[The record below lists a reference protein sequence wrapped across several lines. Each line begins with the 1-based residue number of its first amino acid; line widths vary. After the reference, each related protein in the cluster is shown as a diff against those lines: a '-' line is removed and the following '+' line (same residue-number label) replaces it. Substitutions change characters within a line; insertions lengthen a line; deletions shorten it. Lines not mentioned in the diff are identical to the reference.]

1 MRYFFPQKARL
12 EVTNVFRTVRVV
24 KEMDVLKGHMRC
36 IQFDVFSVVKRRW
49 LV

>member
-1 MRYFFPQKARL
+1 MRYFLLP
-12 EVTNVFRTVRVV
+12 ESTNGSNKCVSVRVV
-24 KEMDVLKGHMRC
+24 KKMDVLRGHMRC